1 VKCRKKVIF
10 VPPTKKKGNK
20 MAWKPKII
28 DQPPYPETYP
38 YHVSEIFGNFKQ
50 LEKVLL
56 IDQELL
62 AKYRQNLPAL
72 FRYDIDPSIQEIESK
87 QEVYKKELEKIL
99 ELIPVITKIY
109 FNLLAWQKEK
119 TNHEL

>member
-1 VKCRKKVIF
+1 
-10 VPPTKKKGNK
+10 

-28 DQPPYPETYP
+28 DPPPYPETYP

-72 FRYDIDPSIQEIESK
+72 FRYDIDPTIQEIESK

-99 ELIPVITKIY
+99 ELIPVITKIH